1 MENQNVLVF
10 SHEQDVDG
18 VFSAAILRITHGD
31 PKIILTNYGFENSVF
46 IKNKIISF
54 VNENP
59 SGKIIIADMGPN
71 PESIS
76 PIIEGLTFANE
87 NKWKCIWIDHHIWSD
102 DLKSRLGPL
111 CELVLCSESGGEK
124 KCTAELCIERFA
136 VKNELAVQLAA
147 IARRTDFPDSTKFP
161 IPPLTALISYYVG
174 FPRLHD
180 RLVTIIIDSIA
191 KGVLWNTEMQA
202 DIIEASRL
210 IDESIDRSVR
220 AMTLR
225 ELSIESN
232 VYRIA
237 IVKADSFVSRSILL
251 GRVMDENDI
260 DVAVAFTS
268 DGKVSLRRKD
278 NQDSQKILVDCSKI
292 AQEFREGGGHAGAA
306 GGFLSKSAS
315 TEAGD
320 SDAQDE
326 ITKAVESY
334 LTKQGAVPKRDVFER
349 SANLQ

>member
-54 VNENP
+54 VNDNP

-161 IPPLTALISYYVG
+161 IPPLTALIS
-174 FPRLHD
+174 
-180 RLVTIIIDSIA
+180 
-191 KGVLWNTEMQA
+191 
-202 DIIEASRL
+202 
-210 IDESIDRSVR
+210 
-220 AMTLR
+220 
-225 ELSIESN
+225 
-232 VYRIA
+232 
-237 IVKADSFVSRSILL
+237 
-251 GRVMDENDI
+251 
-260 DVAVAFTS
+260 
-268 DGKVSLRRKD
+268 
-278 NQDSQKILVDCSKI
+278 
-292 AQEFREGGGHAGAA
+292 
-306 GGFLSKSAS
+306 
-315 TEAGD
+315 
-320 SDAQDE
+320 
-326 ITKAVESY
+326 
-334 LTKQGAVPKRDVFER
+334 
-349 SANLQ
+349 